1 VVEQLRSHRK
11 DLKAQ
16 MQNNIELSM
25 AVTYHGVSR
34 ADLQQYAK
42 ELASPSLKT
51 FYAQV
56 SRTFVEITQERARE
70 IGQDL
75 KKAMA
80 ARKS

>member
-1 VVEQLRSHRK
+1 
-11 DLKAQ
+11 

-25 AVTYHGVSR
+25 SVTYHGVSR
-34 ADLQQYAK
+34 MDLQQYAK
-42 ELASPSLKT
+42 ELASPELKS

-56 SRTFVEITQERARE
+56 SRTFVEITQERAQE

-80 ARKS
+80 TRKS